1 MNKVIEIAVGD
12 VVFDKGIYP
21 RFNHDPSLVQKYVFS
36 IGEGGALPPIT
47 INQHNTLLDGWHR
60 WTAYK
65 SEGAL
70 FIPAHVV
77 ETDSVVDDR
86 CRSIELNAKHGWG
99 LSNAEKKEQSVALY
113 AMNPSRSMEDRIVRI
128 MGVSK
133 STVANWL
140 RERKGH
146 AKKQRDRRILDLWL
160 ACHTQKE
167 IADAVGV
174 GQDTVSRFT
183 KSFFTDFDKI
193 DKISKT
199 FDPDFATYKRD
210 LYDVWRDGKGK
221 IAIDQR
227 IMKNLLALYT
237 KPGDIVIDP
246 FAGRGSTIDACR
258 QHFRRYWVSDL
269 NPIVEREHEIRKFD
283 VVQSLPDLRRRWSE
297 VSLVFLSPPSWDQS
311 ECLDAYH
318 AKLFGVLSA
327 FAGKLP
333 SGAKIV
339 SLLPHVRKKK
349 ENRIVAHAFEMSSRM
364 RAVDNVSLKQRIC
377 VVDSPDKYTEEE
389 VEEAKRD
396 GLVLILQRELTV
408 WEVR

>member
-65 SEGAL
+65 AEGAL

-113 AMNPSRSMEDRIVRI
+113 AMDPSRSMEERIVRI

-146 AKKQRDRRILDLWL
+146 AKKQRDRRILDMWL

-174 GQDTVSRFT
+174 GRKTVGDFIGEKC
-183 KSFFTDFDKI
+183 KSDKI
-193 DKISKT
+193 AKT

-237 KPGDIVIDP
+237 VPGDIVIDP

-318 AKLFGVLSA
+318 AKLFGVLSG

-333 SGAKIV
+333 SGSKIV

-377 VVDSPDKYTEEE
+377 VVDSPDIYTEEE

-396 GLVLILQRELTV
+396 GLVLILSRELTV